1 MRFGP
6 STRSAAAFKPR
17 VSLTSD
23 AGLRHR
29 HHPILSRLPTSPSLP
44 HLLQA
49 HARLLVLGLAA
60 HRASLAHLLAL
71 CAALSPPAPPRYFRL
86 LYAAIARPNVFASN
100 NLLRCLAR
108 SDCDAARDALP
119 FYAHMRRAG
128 IPTNNYTFPFVL
140 QACSRD
146 PVFVEGTQV
155 HSHAVKC
162 GLEEDLY
169 VRNAFIS
176 FYSSCGEL
184 NHARRVFDEFPGL
197 RDLVSWNAML
207 AGFARAGRTDVAQ
220 ELFDRMPE
228 RDPISWSTMI
238 MGYVQS
244 GALEKGLEL
253 FRELVGKG
261 LTVNE
266 ATLVTVLSAS
276 AQLGLLEVGQF
287 IHSTIGSMD
296 FPFTLALGTALVDMY
311 AKCGCIELSRHTFDE
326 MKQRNVFAWNAM
338 ICGLATHGLGKETL
352 ELFQRFLGEGLRP
365 TGVTFVGVLNACSRA
380 GLVAEGRRCF
390 KLMIEEY
397 GIEPEMEHYGCIV
410 DLLGRAGLVHEAYEL
425 IQGMSMAPDPVLWG
439 ILLGACKVHGLVD
452 LGVSIGNKLIELE
465 PEHDGHYV
473 LLAGVYAKAN
483 RWEDVAKVRRLMAHR
498 GTNKVAGWSLMEVHG
513 TVHKFVA
520 GDKEHKDCVE
530 IHKTLEMVIMRL
542 TEAGYSPDVSAVLHD
557 IGDEEKVHV
566 MKEHSE
572 RLAIAFGLMVVERG
586 RPIRI
591 VKNLRVCG
599 DCHEFSKMVTKV
611 NLLKTVQILEW
622 LVLDQELEHSE
633 KQVNVI
639 QKHLE
644 GETVEMLL
652 EFDVETER

>member
-1 MRFGP
+1 MRFRP
-6 STRSAAAFKPR
+6 STRLAAAFKPR
-17 VSLTSD
+17 VPLTSD

-29 HHPILSRLPTSPSLP
+29 HRPVLSRLPVSPSLP

-100 NLLRCLAR
+100 NLLRCLAH

-128 IPTNNYTFPFVL
+128 IPTNNYTFPFLL

-146 PVFVEGTQV
+146 PVFGEGTQV

-184 NHARRVFDEFPGL
+184 NHARRVFDEFPGQ
-197 RDLVSWNAML
+197 RDLVSWNAL
-207 AGFARAGRTDVAQ
+207 LTGYARAGRTDAAQ

-228 RDPISWSTMI
+228 RDPISWSTII

-244 GALEKGLEL
+244 GALEKGLEV

-261 LTVNE
+261 STVNE

-276 AQLGLLEVGQF
+276 AQLGLLE
-287 IHSTIGSMD
+287 
-296 FPFTLALGTALVDMY
+296 
-311 AKCGCIELSRHTFDE
+311 LSRHTFEE
-326 MKQRNVFAWNAM
+326 MKQRDVFAWNAM

-352 ELFQRFLGEGLRP
+352 ELFQRFLGGGLRP

-390 KLMIEEY
+390 KLMVEEY

-439 ILLGACKVHGLVD
+439 ILLGACRVHGLVD

-473 LLAGVYAKAN
+473 LLAGVYAKAK
-483 RWEDVAKVRRLMAHR
+483 RWEDVVKVRRLMAHR
-498 GTNKVAGWSLMEVHG
+498 GTKKVAGWSLMEAHG

-520 GDKEHKDCVE
+520 GDKEHKDSVE

-566 MKEHSE
+566 IKEHSE
-572 RLAIAFGLMVVERG
+572 RLAIAFGLMVVERS

-611 NLLKTVQILEW
+611 FGREIVVNLLKTVQNLEW
-622 LVLDQELEHSE
+622 LVLDQELEHTE

-644 GETVEMLL
+644 GETVEMPL
-652 EFDVETER
+652 EFDVETKLKKDIMGINK

>member
-1 MRFGP
+1 MRFRP
-6 STRSAAAFKPR
+6 STRLAAAFKPR
-17 VSLTSD
+17 VPLTSD

-29 HHPILSRLPTSPSLP
+29 HRPVLSRLPVSPSLP

-100 NLLRCLAR
+100 NLLRCLAH

-128 IPTNNYTFPFVL
+128 IPTNNYTFPFLL

-146 PVFVEGTQV
+146 PVFGEGTQV

-184 NHARRVFDEFPGL
+184 NHARRVFDEFPGQ
-197 RDLVSWNAML
+197 RDLVSWNAL
-207 AGFARAGRTDVAQ
+207 LTGYARAGRTDAAQ

-244 GALEKGLEL
+244 GALEKGLEV

-261 LTVNE
+261 STVNE

-287 IHSTIGSMD
+287 IHSTIRSMD
-296 FPFTLALGTALVDMY
+296 FPFTVALGTALVDMY
-311 AKCGCIELSRHTFDE
+311 AKCGCIELSRHTFEE
-326 MKQRNVFAWNAM
+326 MKQRDVFAWNAM

-352 ELFQRFLGEGLRP
+352 ELFQRFLGGGLRP

-390 KLMIEEY
+390 KLMVEEY

-439 ILLGACKVHGLVD
+439 ILLGACRVHGLVD

-473 LLAGVYAKAN
+473 LLAGVYAKAK
-483 RWEDVAKVRRLMAHR
+483 RWEDVVKVRRLMAHR
-498 GTNKVAGWSLMEVHG
+498 GTNKVAGWSLMEAHG

-520 GDKEHKDCVE
+520 GDREHKDSVE

-566 MKEHSE
+566 IKEHSE
-572 RLAIAFGLMVVERG
+572 RLAIAFGLMVVERS

-611 NLLKTVQILEW
+611 NLLKTVQNLEW
-622 LVLDQELEHSE
+622 LVLDQELEHTE

-644 GETVEMLL
+644 GETVEMPL
-652 EFDVETER
+652 EFDVETVR